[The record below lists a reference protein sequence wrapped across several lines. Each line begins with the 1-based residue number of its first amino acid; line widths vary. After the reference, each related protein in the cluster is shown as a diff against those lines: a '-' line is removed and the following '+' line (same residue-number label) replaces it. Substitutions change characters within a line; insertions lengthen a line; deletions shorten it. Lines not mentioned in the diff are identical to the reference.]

1 MIMDKAY
8 NFLQFMVYK
17 AAETNAQRF
26 ARLLLS
32 TSVGKAVFNHYR
44 NNACLP
50 QDVARDKGHK
60 ELAEYLEEVNQR

>member
-17 AAETNAQRF
+17 AAETNA
-26 ARLLLS
+26 
-32 TSVGKAVFNHYR
+32 H
-44 NNACLP
+44 LP